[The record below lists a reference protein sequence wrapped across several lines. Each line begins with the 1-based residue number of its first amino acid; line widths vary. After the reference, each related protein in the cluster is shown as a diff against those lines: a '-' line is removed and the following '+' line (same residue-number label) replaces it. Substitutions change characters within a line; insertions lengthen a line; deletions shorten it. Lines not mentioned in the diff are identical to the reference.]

1 MEPRPDFPIEV
12 ISSNSDGQN
21 GLKDPLETPW
31 QSEPDDDEPSVT
43 YRVDASD
50 KPIEDIN
57 IPSGTNVASVTVEV
71 FDQDGNPVSCLHKLL
86 SIMLK
91 HLFIILKSAHI
102 SEYI

>member
-12 ISSNSDGQN
+12 ISSNSVGQN
-21 GLKDPLETPW
+21 GFKDPLETPW

-57 IPSGTNVASVTVEV
+57 IPSGSNVASVTVEV
-71 FDQDGNPVSCLHKLL
+71 FNQDGNPVGCLYKLL
-86 SIMLK
+86 FITYQHGSI
-91 HLFIILKSAHI
+91 S
-102 SEYI
+102 